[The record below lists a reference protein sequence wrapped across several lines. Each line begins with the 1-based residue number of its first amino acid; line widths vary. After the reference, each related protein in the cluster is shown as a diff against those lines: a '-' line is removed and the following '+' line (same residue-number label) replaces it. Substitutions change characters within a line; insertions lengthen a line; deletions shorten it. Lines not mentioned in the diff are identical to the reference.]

1 MEKAKEVLLKGL
13 QNISTADLSQLLF
26 DNKSEVACD
35 QRLAVSIN
43 KISKDFIARVEY
55 TNSKENVSR
64 ADLVLISK
72 ESGLVELILEAKML
86 TAFNILAPTQGE
98 KKKKLKGN
106 KYLIF
111 DSHFIF
117 YDLTESINKHNSEQ
131 CKVTLMWVY
140 GWNKNLDNPE
150 THLKE
155 KYFGDR
161 NRKGMDYPLDK
172 NEIKKLIIKS
182 FKEHKL
188 GVSIKQEDF
197 NAKDT
202 HLSNNAFLIGTFATY
217 K

>member
-13 QNISTADLSQLLF
+13 QNISTTNLSQLLF
-26 DNKSEVACD
+26 DNKSEVACN

-55 TNSKENVSR
+55 TNSKEGVSR

-86 TAFNILAPTQGE
+86 TAFNILAPTKGE
-98 KKKKLKGN
+98 KKSKK
-106 KYLIF
+106 
-111 DSHFIF
+111 SHFLF
-117 YDLTESINKHNSEQ
+117 KGLKKSITKHTSKQ
-131 CKVTLMWVY
+131 HKVTLMWVY

-155 KYFGDR
+155 KYFGGR
-161 NRKGMDYPLDK
+161 NRKGMNYPLDK
-172 NEIKKLIIKS
+172 NEIKKKIKAS
-182 FKEHKL
+182 YKEHKL
-188 GVSIKQEDF
+188 GGGIKQEEF

>member
-13 QNISTADLSQLLF
+13 QNISTAGLSQLLF
-26 DNKSEVACD
+26 DNKSEVACN

-117 YDLTESINKHNSEQ
+117 YDLTKSINKHNS
-131 CKVTLMWVY
+131 KIL
-140 GWNKNLDNPE
+140 
-150 THLKE
+150 
-155 KYFGDR
+155 
-161 NRKGMDYPLDK
+161 
-172 NEIKKLIIKS
+172 
-182 FKEHKL
+182 
-188 GVSIKQEDF
+188 
-197 NAKDT
+197 
-202 HLSNNAFLIGTFATY
+202 
-217 K
+217 

>member
-1 MEKAKEVLLKGL
+1 MEKVKEVLLKGL
-13 QNISTADLSQLLF
+13 QNISTTNLSQLLF
-26 DNKSEVACD
+26 DNKSEVACN

-86 TAFNILAPTQGE
+86 TAFNILAPTKGE
-98 KKKKLKGN
+98 KKSKK
-106 KYLIF
+106 
-111 DSHFIF
+111 SHFLF
-117 YDLTESINKHNSEQ
+117 KGLKKSITKHTSKQ
-131 CKVTLMWVY
+131 HKVTLMWVY

-150 THLKE
+150 IHLKE
-155 KYFGDR
+155 KYFGGR
-161 NRKGMDYPLDK
+161 NRKGMNYPLDK
-172 NEIKKLIIKS
+172 NEIKKKIKAS
-182 FKEHKL
+182 YKEHKL
-188 GVSIKQEDF
+188 GGGIKQEEF

>member
-13 QNISTADLSQLLF
+13 QNISTTNLSQLLF
-26 DNKSEVACD
+26 DNKSEVACN

-86 TAFNILAPTQGE
+86 TAFNILAPTKGE
-98 KKKKLKGN
+98 KKSKK
-106 KYLIF
+106 
-111 DSHFIF
+111 SHFLF
-117 YDLTESINKHNSEQ
+117 KGLKKSITKHTSKQ
-131 CKVTLMWVY
+131 HKVTLMWVY

-150 THLKE
+150 MHLKE
-155 KYFGDR
+155 KYFGGR
-161 NRKGMDYPLDK
+161 NRKGMNYPLDK
-172 NEIKKLIIKS
+172 NEIKKKIKAS
-182 FKEHKL
+182 YKEHKL
-188 GVSIKQEDF
+188 GEGIKQEEF

>member
-13 QNISTADLSQLLF
+13 QNISTTNLSQLLF
-26 DNKSEVACD
+26 DNKSEVACN

-86 TAFNILAPTQGE
+86 TAFNILAPTKGE
-98 KKKKLKGN
+98 KKSKK
-106 KYLIF
+106 
-111 DSHFIF
+111 SHFLF
-117 YDLTESINKHNSEQ
+117 KSLRESITKHTSKQ
-131 CKVTLMWVY
+131 HKVTLMWVY
-140 GWNKNLDNPE
+140 GWNKSLDNPE

-155 KYFGDR
+155 KYFGGR
-161 NRKGMDYPLDK
+161 NRKGMNYPLDK
-172 NEIKKLIIKS
+172 NEIKKKIKAS
-182 FKEHKL
+182 YKEHKL
-188 GVSIKQEDF
+188 GGGIKQEEF

>member
-26 DNKSEVACD
+26 DNKSEVACN

-86 TAFNILAPTQGE
+86 TAFNILAPTKGE
-98 KKKKLKGN
+98 KKSKK
-106 KYLIF
+106 
-111 DSHFIF
+111 SHFLF
-117 YDLTESINKHNSEQ
+117 KGLKKSITKHTSKQ
-131 CKVTLMWVY
+131 HKVTLMWVY

-150 THLKE
+150 THLQE
-155 KYFGDR
+155 KYFGGR
-161 NRKGMDYPLDK
+161 NREGMNYPLNK
-172 NEIKKLIIKS
+172 NEIKKLIIQS

-188 GVSIKQEDF
+188 GGIIKQEDF
-197 NAKDT
+197 NAKDS

>member
-13 QNISTADLSQLLF
+13 QNISTTDLSQLLF
-26 DNKSEVACD
+26 DNKSEVACN
-35 QRLAVSIN
+35 QRMAVSIN

-55 TNSKENVSR
+55 TSSKENVSR

-86 TAFNILAPTQGE
+86 TAFNILAPTKGE
-98 KKKKLKGN
+98 KKSKK
-106 KYLIF
+106 
-111 DSHFIF
+111 SHFLF
-117 YDLTESINKHNSEQ
+117 KGLKKSITKHTSKQ
-131 CKVTLMWVY
+131 HKVTLMWVY

-150 THLKE
+150 THLQE
-155 KYFGDR
+155 KYFGGR
-161 NRKGMDYPLDK
+161 NREGMNYPLNK
-172 NEIKKLIIKS
+172 NEIKKLIIQS

-188 GVSIKQEDF
+188 GGCIKQEDL
-197 NAKDT
+197 NAKDS

>member
-13 QNISTADLSQLLF
+13 QNISTTNLSQLLF
-26 DNKSEVACD
+26 DNKSEVACN

-55 TNSKENVSR
+55 TSSKENVSR

-86 TAFNILAPTQGE
+86 TAFNILAPTKGE
-98 KKKKLKGN
+98 KKSKK
-106 KYLIF
+106 
-111 DSHFIF
+111 SHFLF
-117 YDLTESINKHNSEQ
+117 KGLKKSITKHTSKQ
-131 CKVTLMWVY
+131 HKVTLMWVY

-150 THLKE
+150 THLQE
-155 KYFGDR
+155 KYFGGR
-161 NRKGMDYPLDK
+161 NREGMNYPLNK
-172 NEIKKLIIKS
+172 NEIKKLIIQS

-188 GVSIKQEDF
+188 GGSIKQEDF

>member
-13 QNISTADLSQLLF
+13 QNISITNLSQLLF
-26 DNKSEVACD
+26 DNKSEVACN

-86 TAFNILAPTQGE
+86 TAFNILAPTKGE
-98 KKKKLKGN
+98 KKSKK
-106 KYLIF
+106 
-111 DSHFIF
+111 SHFLF
-117 YDLTESINKHNSEQ
+117 KGLKKSITKHTSKQ
-131 CKVTLMWVY
+131 HKVTLMWVY

-150 THLKE
+150 IHLKE
-155 KYFGDR
+155 KYFGGR
-161 NRKGMDYPLDK
+161 NRKGMNYPLDK
-172 NEIKKLIIKS
+172 NEIKKKIKAS
-182 FKEHKL
+182 YKEHKL
-188 GVSIKQEDF
+188 GGGIKQEEF

>member
-1 MEKAKEVLLKGL
+1 M
-13 QNISTADLSQLLF
+13 
-26 DNKSEVACD
+26 
-35 QRLAVSIN
+35 
-43 KISKDFIARVEY
+43 
-55 TNSKENVSR
+55 
-64 ADLVLISK
+64 VLISK

-150 THLKE
+150 MHLQE
-155 KYFGDR
+155 KYFGGR
-161 NRKGMDYPLDK
+161 NRKDMNYPLDK
-172 NEIKKLIIKS
+172 NEIKKKIKAS
-182 FKEHKL
+182 YKEHKL
-188 GVSIKQEDF
+188 GGGIKQEEF

>member
-13 QNISTADLSQLLF
+13 QNISTTNLSQLLF
-26 DNKSEVACD
+26 DNKSEVACN

-86 TAFNILAPTQGE
+86 TAFNILAPTKGE
-98 KKKKLKGN
+98 KKSKK
-106 KYLIF
+106 
-111 DSHFIF
+111 SHFLF
-117 YDLTESINKHNSEQ
+117 KGLKKSITKHTSKQ
-131 CKVTLMWVY
+131 HKVTLMWVY

-155 KYFGDR
+155 KYFGGR
-161 NRKGMDYPLDK
+161 NRKGMNYPLDK
-172 NEIKKLIIKS
+172 NEIKKKIKAS
-182 FKEHKL
+182 YKEHKL
-188 GVSIKQEDF
+188 GGGIKQEEF
-197 NAKDT
+197 KAKDT
-202 HLSNNAFLIGTFATY
+202 HLSNNAFLIGTYATY

>member
-1 MEKAKEVLLKGL
+1 MEKVKEVLLKGL
-13 QNISTADLSQLLF
+13 QNISTTNLSQLLF
-26 DNKSEVACD
+26 DNKSEVACN

-86 TAFNILAPTQGE
+86 TAFNILAPTKGE
-98 KKKKLKGN
+98 KKSKK
-106 KYLIF
+106 
-111 DSHFIF
+111 SHFLF
-117 YDLTESINKHNSEQ
+117 KGLKKSITKHTSKQ
-131 CKVTLMWVY
+131 HKVTLMWVY

-155 KYFGDR
+155 KYFGGR
-161 NRKGMDYPLDK
+161 NRKGMNYPLDK
-172 NEIKKLIIKS
+172 NEIKKKIKAS
-182 FKEHKL
+182 YKEHKL
-188 GVSIKQEDF
+188 GGGIKQEEF

>member
-1 MEKAKEVLLKGL
+1 MEKVKEVLLKGL
-13 QNISTADLSQLLF
+13 QNISTTNLSQLLF
-26 DNKSEVACD
+26 DNKSEVACN

-86 TAFNILAPTQGE
+86 TAFNILAPTKGE
-98 KKKKLKGN
+98 KKSKK
-106 KYLIF
+106 
-111 DSHFIF
+111 SHFLF
-117 YDLTESINKHNSEQ
+117 KGLKKSITKHTSKQ
-131 CKVTLMWVY
+131 HKVTLMWVY

-150 THLKE
+150 IHLKE
-155 KYFGDR
+155 KYFGGR
-161 NRKGMDYPLDK
+161 NRKGMNYPLDK
-172 NEIKKLIIKS
+172 NEIKKKIKAS
-182 FKEHKL
+182 YKEHKL
-188 GVSIKQEDF
+188 GGGIKQEEF

-202 HLSNNAFLIGTFATY
+202 HLSNNAFLIGTFASY

>member
-13 QNISTADLSQLLF
+13 QNISTTNLSQLLF
-26 DNKSEVACD
+26 DNKSEVACN

-55 TNSKENVSR
+55 TNSKEGVSR

-86 TAFNILAPTQGE
+86 TAFNILAPTKGE
-98 KKKKLKGN
+98 KKSKK
-106 KYLIF
+106 
-111 DSHFIF
+111 SHFLF
-117 YDLTESINKHNSEQ
+117 KGLKKSITKHTSKQ
-131 CKVTLMWVY
+131 HKVTLMWVY

-155 KYFGDR
+155 KYFGGR
-161 NRKGMDYPLDK
+161 NRKGMNYPLDK
-172 NEIKKLIIKS
+172 NEIKKKIKAS
-182 FKEHKL
+182 YKEHKL
-188 GVSIKQEDF
+188 GEGIKQEEF

>member
-26 DNKSEVACD
+26 DNKSEVACN

-86 TAFNILAPTQGE
+86 TAFNILAPTKGE
-98 KKKKLKGN
+98 KKSKK
-106 KYLIF
+106 
-111 DSHFIF
+111 SHFLF
-117 YDLTESINKHNSEQ
+117 KSLKKSITKHTSKQ
-131 CKVTLMWVY
+131 HKVTLMWVY
-140 GWNKNLDNPE
+140 GWNKNLDNPKM
-150 THLKE
+150 HLRE
-155 KYFGDR
+155 KYFGGR

-188 GVSIKQEDF
+188 GGSIKQEDF

>member
-13 QNISTADLSQLLF
+13 QNISTTNLSQLLF
-26 DNKSEVACD
+26 DNKSEVACN

-86 TAFNILAPTQGE
+86 TAFNILAPTKGE
-98 KKKKLKGN
+98 KKSKK
-106 KYLIF
+106 
-111 DSHFIF
+111 SHFLF
-117 YDLTESINKHNSEQ
+117 KGLKKSITKHTSKQ
-131 CKVTLMWVY
+131 HKVTLMWVY

-150 THLKE
+150 IHLKE
-155 KYFGDR
+155 KYFGGR
-161 NRKGMDYPLDK
+161 NRKDMNYPLDK
-172 NEIKKLIIKS
+172 NEIKKKIKAS
-182 FKEHKL
+182 YKEHKL
-188 GVSIKQEDF
+188 GGGIKQEEF

>member
-13 QNISTADLSQLLF
+13 QNISTTNLSQLLF
-26 DNKSEVACD
+26 DNKSEVACN

-72 ESGLVELILEAKML
+72 GSGLVELILEAKML
-86 TAFNILAPTQGE
+86 TAFNILAPTKGE
-98 KKKKLKGN
+98 KKSKK
-106 KYLIF
+106 
-111 DSHFIF
+111 SHFLF
-117 YDLTESINKHNSEQ
+117 KGLKKSITKHTSKQ
-131 CKVTLMWVY
+131 HKVTLMWVY

-155 KYFGDR
+155 KYFGGR
-161 NRKGMDYPLDK
+161 NRKGMNYPLDK
-172 NEIKKLIIKS
+172 NEIKKKIKAS
-182 FKEHKL
+182 YKEHKL
-188 GVSIKQEDF
+188 GGGIKQEEF

>member
-1 MEKAKEVLLKGL
+1 MEKAKEILLKGL

-26 DNKSEVACD
+26 DNKSEVACN

-55 TNSKENVSR
+55 TSSKENVSR

-86 TAFNILAPTQGE
+86 TAFNILAPTKGE
-98 KKKKLKGN
+98 KKSKK
-106 KYLIF
+106 
-111 DSHFIF
+111 SHFLF
-117 YDLTESINKHNSEQ
+117 KSLKKSITKHTSKQ
-131 CKVTLMWVY
+131 HKVTLMWVY
-140 GWNKNLDNPE
+140 GWNKNLDNPKMY
-150 THLKE
+150 LRE
-155 KYFGDR
+155 KYFGGR

-172 NEIKKLIIKS
+172 NEIKKLIIHS

-188 GVSIKQEDF
+188 GGSIKQEDF

>member
-13 QNISTADLSQLLF
+13 QNISITNLSQLLF
-26 DNKSEVACD
+26 DNKSEVACN

-86 TAFNILAPTQGE
+86 TAFNILAPTKGE
-98 KKKKLKGN
+98 KKSKK
-106 KYLIF
+106 
-111 DSHFIF
+111 SHFLF
-117 YDLTESINKHNSEQ
+117 KGLKKSITKHTSKQ
-131 CKVTLMWVY
+131 HKVTLMWVY

-155 KYFGDR
+155 KYFGGR
-161 NRKGMDYPLDK
+161 NRKGMNYPLDK
-172 NEIKKLIIKS
+172 NEIKKKIKAS
-182 FKEHKL
+182 YKEHKL
-188 GVSIKQEDF
+188 GGGIKQEEF

>member
-1 MEKAKEVLLKGL
+1 MENAREILLKGL

-26 DNKSEVACD
+26 DNKSEVACN

-43 KISKDFIARVEY
+43 KISKDFIARVEF
-55 TNSKENVSR
+55 TSSKENVSR

-86 TAFNILAPTQGE
+86 TAFNILAPTKGE
-98 KKKKLKGN
+98 KKSKN
-106 KYLIF
+106 
-111 DSHFIF
+111 SHFLF
-117 YDLTESINKHNSEQ
+117 KGLKKSITKHTSKQ
-131 CKVTLMWVY
+131 HKVTLMWVY
-140 GWNKNLDNPE
+140 GWNKNLDKPE
-150 THLKE
+150 MHLQE
-155 KYFGDR
+155 KYFGGR

-182 FKEHKL
+182 FKEHSL
-188 GVSIKQEDF
+188 GESIKQEDF

>member
-13 QNISTADLSQLLF
+13 QNISTTNLSQLLF
-26 DNKSEVACD
+26 DNKSEVACN

-86 TAFNILAPTQGE
+86 TAFNILAPTKGE
-98 KKKKLKGN
+98 KKSKK
-106 KYLIF
+106 
-111 DSHFIF
+111 SHFLF
-117 YDLTESINKHNSEQ
+117 KGLKKSITKHTSKQ
-131 CKVTLMWVY
+131 HKVTLMWVY

-150 THLKE
+150 IHLKE
-155 KYFGDR
+155 KYFGGR
-161 NRKGMDYPLDK
+161 NRKGMNYPLDK
-172 NEIKKLIIKS
+172 NEIKKKIKAS
-182 FKEHKL
+182 YKEHKL
-188 GVSIKQEDF
+188 GGGIKQEEF

>member
-13 QNISTADLSQLLF
+13 QNISTTNLSQLLF
-26 DNKSEVACD
+26 DNKSEVACN

-86 TAFNILAPTQGE
+86 TAFNILAPTKGE
-98 KKKKLKGN
+98 KKSKK
-106 KYLIF
+106 
-111 DSHFIF
+111 SHFLF
-117 YDLTESINKHNSEQ
+117 KGLKKSITKHTSKQ
-131 CKVTLMWVY
+131 HKVTLMWVY

-155 KYFGDR
+155 KYFGGR
-161 NRKGMDYPLDK
+161 NRKGMNYPLDK
-172 NEIKKLIIKS
+172 NEIKKKIKAS
-182 FKEHKL
+182 YKEHKL
-188 GVSIKQEDF
+188 GEGIKQEEF

-202 HLSNNAFLIGTFATY
+202 HLSNNAFLIGTFSTY

>member
-13 QNISTADLSQLLF
+13 QNISTTDLSQLLF
-26 DNKSEVACD
+26 DNKSEVACN

-55 TNSKENVSR
+55 TSSKENVSR

-86 TAFNILAPTQGE
+86 TAFNIIAPTKGE
-98 KKKKLKGN
+98 KKSKK
-106 KYLIF
+106 
-111 DSHFIF
+111 SHFLF
-117 YDLTESINKHNSEQ
+117 KGLKKSITKHTSKQ
-131 CKVTLMWVY
+131 HKVTLMWVY

-150 THLKE
+150 MHLQE
-155 KYFGDR
+155 KYFGGR
-161 NRKGMDYPLDK
+161 NREGMNYPLNK
-172 NEIKKLIIKS
+172 NEIKKLIIQS

-188 GVSIKQEDF
+188 GGSIKQEDF
-197 NAKDT
+197 NAKDS

>member
-13 QNISTADLSQLLF
+13 QNISTTNLSQLLF
-26 DNKSEVACD
+26 DNKSEVACN

-55 TNSKENVSR
+55 TNSKEGVSR

-86 TAFNILAPTQGE
+86 TAFNILAPTKGE
-98 KKKKLKGN
+98 KKSKK
-106 KYLIF
+106 
-111 DSHFIF
+111 SHFLF
-117 YDLTESINKHNSEQ
+117 KGLKKSITKHTSKQ
-131 CKVTLMWVY
+131 HKVTLMWVY

-150 THLKE
+150 IHLKE
-155 KYFGDR
+155 KYFGGR
-161 NRKGMDYPLDK
+161 NRKGMNYPLDK
-172 NEIKKLIIKS
+172 NEIKKKIKAS
-182 FKEHKL
+182 YKEHKL
-188 GVSIKQEDF
+188 GGGIKQEEF

>member
-13 QNISTADLSQLLF
+13 QNISTTNLSQLLF
-26 DNKSEVACD
+26 DNKSEVACN

-86 TAFNILAPTQGE
+86 TAFNILAPTKGE
-98 KKKKLKGN
+98 KKSKK
-106 KYLIF
+106 
-111 DSHFIF
+111 SHFLF
-117 YDLTESINKHNSEQ
+117 KGLKKSITKHTSKQ
-131 CKVTLMWVY
+131 HKVTLMWVY

-155 KYFGDR
+155 KYFGGR
-161 NRKGMDYPLDK
+161 NRKGMNYPLDK
-172 NEIKKLIIKS
+172 NEIKKKIKAS
-182 FKEHKL
+182 YKEHKL
-188 GVSIKQEDF
+188 GGGIKQEEF

-202 HLSNNAFLIGTFATY
+202 HLSNNAFLNGTFATY

>member
-1 MEKAKEVLLKGL
+1 MEKVKEVLLKGL
-13 QNISTADLSQLLF
+13 QNISTTNLSQLLF
-26 DNKSEVACD
+26 DNKSEVACN

-86 TAFNILAPTQGE
+86 TAFNILAPTKGE
-98 KKKKLKGN
+98 KKSKK
-106 KYLIF
+106 
-111 DSHFIF
+111 SHFLF
-117 YDLTESINKHNSEQ
+117 KGLKKSITKHTSKQ
-131 CKVTLMWVY
+131 HKVTLMWVY

-150 THLKE
+150 IHLKE
-155 KYFGDR
+155 KYFGGR
-161 NRKGMDYPLDK
+161 NRKGMNYPLDK
-172 NEIKKLIIKS
+172 NEIKKKIKAS
-182 FKEHKL
+182 YKEHKL
-188 GVSIKQEDF
+188 GGGIKQEEF
-197 NAKDT
+197 NAKDA

>member
-13 QNISTADLSQLLF
+13 QNISTTNLSQLLF
-26 DNKSEVACD
+26 DNKSEVACN

-86 TAFNILAPTQGE
+86 TAFNILAPTKGE
-98 KKKKLKGN
+98 KKSKK
-106 KYLIF
+106 
-111 DSHFIF
+111 SHFLF
-117 YDLTESINKHNSEQ
+117 KGLKKSITKHTSKQ
-131 CKVTLMWVY
+131 HKVTLMWVY

-150 THLKE
+150 IHLKE
-155 KYFGDR
+155 KYFGGR
-161 NRKGMDYPLDK
+161 NRKGMNYPLDK
-172 NEIKKLIIKS
+172 NEIKKKIKAS
-182 FKEHKL
+182 YKEHKL
-188 GVSIKQEDF
+188 GEGIKQEEF